1 MFDVRTSREAANE
14 IEGRVG
20 YRCVV
25 VLGRF
30 RSMAS
35 ATKASTRTRDFA
47 IRKLGK

>member
-14 IEGRVG
+14 IEGCAG
-20 YRCVV
+20 YGWVV

-30 RSMAS
+30 HSMAW